1 MVRWSALV
9 HIVFLR
15 ASYKVSSSSVDLTC
29 VAITT
34 VVACFMEG
42 LLCHLKLAESHYAQ
56 ERIGTLFDGLEGTR
70 KSEVKAPTVK
80 YK

>member
-1 MVRWSALV
+1 
-9 HIVFLR
+9 
-15 ASYKVSSSSVDLTC
+15 
-29 VAITT
+29 
-34 VVACFMEG
+34 MEG